1 MNKPKLI
8 RITTVPV
15 SMNIILKGQLGFM
28 NQYFDVIGVT
38 GYDKKH
44 FEDVL
49 KREQIQMEPIEM
61 ARTISPVKDL
71 VSLWKLYRFLKKEK
85 PDIVHTHTPKAGLLG
100 MIAAYFAG
108 VPIRMHTVAGM
119 PWLELSGLKKWV
131 IGLTERITFA
141 CAHKVYPNSYGLKKI
156 INDNNFCPPDK
167 LKVIANGASNGV
179 NVSIFDPDNSE
190 LKSREEL
197 RNEHNISDEIV
208 FCFIGRIAKE
218 KGIQELINSFEK
230 LQKDPFT
237 PKIKLV
243 LIGGFEK
250 HYGLLGEAL
259 ENSITNNPD
268 ILALG
273 RFDDV
278 RPFYLMSDV
287 FVFPSYRE
295 GFPNALMEAGA
306 MALPS
311 IATDINGCNEIITDG
326 HNGIMIQPKNK
337 TELYKAM
344 KKMINKKE
352 LRIYLAANARK
363 IIVDK
368 FRIEII
374 WESLLNEY
382 KMFLKKKVINVE
394 QEAQSVN

>member
-15 SMNIILKGQLGFM
+15 SMSIILKGQLGFM

-38 GYDKKH
+38 GYDNKH

-49 KREQIQMEPIEM
+49 KREQIQMVPIEM
-61 ARTISPVKDL
+61 ARTISPIKDL
-71 VSLWKLYRFLKKEK
+71 VSLFKLYRFFKKEK
-85 PDIVHTHTPKAGLLG
+85 PDFVHTHTPKAGLLG
-100 MIAAYFAG
+100 MIAALFAG
-108 VPIRMHTVAGM
+108 VPNRMHTVAGM
-119 PWLELSGLKKWV
+119 PWVGLSGLKKWIV
-131 IGLTERITFA
+131 GCTERITFA
-141 CAHKVYPNSYGLKKI
+141 CAHKVYPNSHGLKKI
-156 INDNNFCPPDK
+156 IIDNNFSQSNK
-167 LKVIANGASNGV
+167 LKVIGNGASNGV
-179 NVSIFDPDNSE
+179 DVSIFNPDNSE

-197 RNEHNISDEIV
+197 RNEYNISDEIV

-230 LQKDPFT
+230 LQKDFVVR
-237 PKIKLV
+237 KIKLL
-243 LIGGFEK
+243 LIGTFEK
-250 HYGLLGEAL
+250 HHGLLGEAL

-278 RPFYLMSDV
+278 RPYYLMSDV

-326 HNGIMIQPKNK
+326 HNGILIQPKNE
-337 TELYKAM
+337 TDLYNAM
-344 KKMINKKE
+344 QKMIDERETRKF
-352 LRIYLAANARK
+352 LASNARK

-368 FRIEII
+368 FRKEII
-374 WESLLNEY
+374 WESLLDEY
-382 KMFLKKKVINVE
+382 KIFLKKSDKC
-394 QEAQSVN
+394 

>member
-237 PKIKLV
+237 PKIKL
-243 LIGGFEK
+243 IPSSCICSAYEI
-250 HYGLLGEAL
+250 LLASSKRAC
-259 ENSITNNPD
+259 NSI
-268 ILALG
+268 
-273 RFDDV
+273 
-278 RPFYLMSDV
+278 
-287 FVFPSYRE
+287 
-295 GFPNALMEAGA
+295 
-306 MALPS
+306 
-311 IATDINGCNEIITDG
+311 
-326 HNGIMIQPKNK
+326 
-337 TELYKAM
+337 
-344 KKMINKKE
+344 
-352 LRIYLAANARK
+352 
-363 IIVDK
+363 
-368 FRIEII
+368 
-374 WESLLNEY
+374 
-382 KMFLKKKVINVE
+382 
-394 QEAQSVN
+394 